1 MQLSEMRLFK
11 YAGFGQ
17 GTSYGNIT
25 VTPDD
30 AASELT
36 VALRNENVG
45 ADTYTL
51 TATVGSGT
59 YTFSKSGITFENGK
73 YYDIRVPMNAKKLSY
88 INLNK
93 TSASL
98 LIGGTVTLSVSY
110 SSPSDAVDKTV
121 SWSSSNTSVAT
132 VNASTGE
139 VTAVAGGTA
148 TITATANDGGG
159 ATATCSITVY
169 PEGAIVW
176 DESNWGSEYSYQQGV
191 PYTNSNITLT
201 MNGNAVF
208 GISYWGNATIV
219 CSSYG
224 EKGNFVFSN
233 SLSKNFTKIE
243 IDPGDDGYAWEYA
256 TLGTD
261 WTVSGDYMTGYKVTW
276 TGNASTVSLFDSD
289 DWLDPS
295 RVNSIMFIL
304 N

>member
-1 MQLSEMRLFK
+1 MQLSEMRLFS
-11 YAGFGQ
+11 YEYYEM
-17 GTSYGNIT
+17 GTTYGAIT

-59 YTFSKSGITFENGK
+59 YTFSKSGIAFENGK
-73 YYDIRVPMNAKKLSY
+73 YYDIRVPMNAKKVSS
-88 INLNK
+88 ISLNK
-93 TSASL
+93 TAASL

-176 DESNWGSEYSYQQGV
+176 DESNWGSEHSYQQED

-208 GISYWGNATIV
+208 GISYWGDATIV
-219 CSSYG
+219 CSHYG
-224 EKGNFVFSN
+224 AEGNFVFSN
-233 SLSKNFTKIE
+233 SLSKKFTKIE
-243 IDPGDDGYAWEYA
+243 IDPGYDGYQWTYVN
-256 TLGTD
+256 LGTN
-261 WTVSGDYMTGYKVTW
+261 WTVSGDYETGYKVTW

-289 DWLDPS
+289 DWLDQS

-304 N
+304 E